1 MNKNLIVTILGILVP
16 VVMAFG
22 FGYWAWV
29 NYVGLFIR
37 AGETFFVSS
46 LEHFNMMVVALFLC
60 GFFAGMSCA
69 IVPIVSSMRNEA
81 KRKQEREQLKEEVRK
96 ELEKQK
102 QATN

>member
-1 MNKNLIVTILGILVP
+1 
-16 VVMAFG
+16 
-22 FGYWAWV
+22 
-29 NYVGLFIR
+29 
-37 AGETFFVSS
+37 
-46 LEHFNMMVVALFLC
+46 MVVALFLC